1 MKDHKLP
8 QSIIDSLTE
17 NNNKIQLLENNSN
30 IVKLNLA
37 QNQINLLQIL
47 ANIEKSKSFN
57 EGLIEG
63 FAISKKLDVKNIAL
77 SEDGLSIVE
86 THENNN

>member
-63 FAISKKLDVKNIAL
+63 FAISKELDVKNIAL